1 MNTGPSVLV
10 IYPQVPFVRGGTE
23 RLAAALC
30 DRFRERGLRADVVT
44 VPLCWEPKEVVV
56 REALAWRLLDLE
68 ADLVVPLKFPG
79 YFVKHRCKVAWLQHQ
94 FRQIYE
100 FHGTPLGGFADTP
113 PDHELRERLAALD
126 TRCLRECKAIYTNSG
141 NTLSR
146 LRKYNGLDGE
156 PLYPPPMNADL
167 LRCESYG
174 DFILAVGRLE
184 EVKRFD
190 LFIRAVAIAGGDVRA
205 KIVGDGS
212 EAERLRKLAGNL
224 GVGERVKFLGWID
237 DELLAG
243 LYNNCCAV
251 HFAPLDEDYGL
262 VAVEALTAG
271 KPVIT
276 ATDSGGPLEHVRD
289 GVSGMV
295 AAPDEGAQAEAIARL
310 WADRGLCRKL
320 GEQGREDVSGISWG
334 AVLDRLLQWVGK

>member
-1 MNTGPSVLV
+1 MTSSPSVLV

-30 DRFRERGLRADVVT
+30 AQLKERGLRADVVT
-44 VPLCWEPKEVVV
+44 VPFCWEPKEVVV
-56 REALAWRLLDLE
+56 REALAWRLLDLR
-68 ADLVVPLKFPG
+68 ADLVIPLKFPA

-100 FHGTPLGGFADTP
+100 FHGMPLGGFADTP
-113 PDHELRERLAALD
+113 PDHELRERLAAMD

-146 LRKYNGLDGE
+146 LRKYSGLDGE
-156 PLYPPPMNADL
+156 SLYPPPMNAGL
-167 LRCESYG
+167 LKCEEYG

-184 EVKRFD
+184 DVKRFD
-190 LFIRAVAIAGGDVRA
+190 LCIRAISKAGGDVRA

-212 EAERLRKLAGNL
+212 EAESLRELALNL
-224 GVGERVKFLGWID
+224 GVGERVEFLGWVD
-237 DELLAG
+237 DKLLAE
-243 LYNNCCAV
+243 LYNNCRAV

-289 GVSGMV
+289 GVSGLV
-295 AAPDEGAQAEAIARL
+295 VPPDAGAQAEAIGRL
-310 WADRGLCRKL
+310 WADRELCRRL
-320 GEQGREDVSGISWG
+320 GEQGREDVRGISWG
-334 AVLDRLLQWVGK
+334 AVLDRLLQWIGA